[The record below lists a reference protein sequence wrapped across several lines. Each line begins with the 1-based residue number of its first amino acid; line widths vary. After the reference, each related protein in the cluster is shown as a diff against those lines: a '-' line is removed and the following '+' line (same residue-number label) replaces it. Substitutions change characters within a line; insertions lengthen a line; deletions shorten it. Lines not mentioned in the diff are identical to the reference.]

1 MRPFVTS
8 EAPVG
13 GNRGGTTMRTLRTIS
28 LLLVI
33 IGALNWLL
41 VGLFEFDLVAAIT
54 GNDFGEKNGVSTV
67 IYVLVGL
74 VGLALLPS
82 LFVSPPARNDLDG
95 RPTADVRRD
104 GPVR

>member
-1 MRPFVTS
+1 
-8 EAPVG
+8 
-13 GNRGGTTMRTLRTIS
+13 MRTLRTIS

-54 GNDFGEKNGVSTV
+54 GNVFGEKNTLSSI

-74 VGLALLPS
+74 AGLALLPS
-82 LFVSPPARNDLDG
+82 LFDTTPTVRDDL
-95 RPTADVRRD
+95 RADVRNDTRT
-104 GPVR
+104 PPRRT